1 MSKRTAK
8 KRIGAAIAFAIDHV
22 MVLDITDEQ
31 LESRVNSLFN
41 VYEDAMARINASA
54 AVKGRSE
61 VKKHFAGLYA
71 DVKTAVSNA
80 IKA

>member
-8 KRIGAAIAFAIDHV
+8 KRISAAIAYAIDHV

-31 LESRVNSLFN
+31 LESRVNTLFN
-41 VYEDAMARINASA
+41 VYEDAISRINASA
-54 AVKGRSE
+54 TVKGRSA
-61 VKKHFAGLYA
+61 VKKHFASLFE
-71 DVKTAVSNA
+71 DVKQAVGNA